1 LTDRRPDRTAPA
13 LSTRVLRHVMLPLAL
28 MWLAGTLVTFGV
40 ASFFTQQAF
49 DRALLD
55 DAYSIASNVR
65 AGPDGKVALQ
75 LSPRE
80 LTAALF
86 DQAETVFYA
95 VLRPD
100 GSLLSGYAIGA
111 VQPAPGEAYR
121 FSEVEHQ
128 GRLVRAVVLRHQV
141 DGADAA
147 RGGDYRV
154 MVAHTTITRGALAKR
169 VLLYATLPQVLLL
182 ALLALW
188 LWRGVAR
195 DLAPLVSL
203 HDTLEKRDA
212 SDLSPV
218 AVPPTAREIERLG
231 QAVNALFGRLD
242 GSVRAQREFAG
253 NVAHELRTPLAG
265 IRALVEYGLH
275 HASPEVWREQ
285 LQRIG
290 ASEARASH
298 RVDQLLALALADEN
312 DAVLQRESVRLDV
325 LVQEAVLRH
334 LAKADARGVDLGARG
349 LDEGEPR
356 DFTVLADAALVEGIL
371 DNLIDNALRYG
382 GRTITVELEADA
394 KGGTCALAVAD
405 DGPGIPEADR
415 RALMQRWAQGPD
427 GHRLGQGA
435 GLGLA
440 IVARYAQLL
449 SARLV
454 LESAT
459 PQGTGLRVG
468 LRLGLAP
475 QPVASR

>member
-1 LTDRRPDRTAPA
+1 MRAALGRVAAVIAATIGA
-13 LSTRVLRHVMLPLAL
+13 LS
-28 MWLAGTLVTFGV
+28 
-40 ASFFTQQAF
+40 
-49 DRALLD
+49 
-55 DAYSIASNVR
+55 
-65 AGPDGKVALQ
+65 
-75 LSPRE
+75 
-80 LTAALF
+80 
-86 DQAETVFYA
+86 
-95 VLRPD
+95 
-100 GSLLSGYAIGA
+100 
-111 VQPAPGEAYR
+111 
-121 FSEVEHQ
+121 
-128 GRLVRAVVLRHQV
+128 
-141 DGADAA
+141 
-147 RGGDYRV
+147 
-154 MVAHTTITRGALAKR
+154 
-169 VLLYATLPQVLLL
+169 
-182 ALLALW
+182 
-188 LWRGVAR
+188 
-195 DLAPLVSL
+195 
-203 HDTLEKRDA
+203 
-212 SDLSPV
+212 
-218 AVPPTAREIERLG
+218 
-231 QAVNALFGRLD
+231 
-242 GSVRAQREFAG
+242 
-253 NVAHELRTPLAG
+253 
-265 IRALVEYGLH
+265 
-275 HASPEVWREQ
+275 
-285 LQRIG
+285 IG